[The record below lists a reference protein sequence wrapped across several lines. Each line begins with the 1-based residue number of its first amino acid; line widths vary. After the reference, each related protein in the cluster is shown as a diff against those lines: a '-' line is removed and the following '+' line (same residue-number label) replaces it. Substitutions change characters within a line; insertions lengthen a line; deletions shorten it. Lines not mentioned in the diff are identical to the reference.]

1 MFKQIFNLFKSD
13 SLYEQALNQCFE
25 MLDTDLLMF
34 NESVKSLR
42 ESDTA
47 EIPIDIFEMDK
58 KINQFERDV
67 RRKVMTHLAIS
78 GNEDLGSGLILIS
91 VVVDIERIGD
101 YTKNIYELAI
111 NHPKKLQGFSF
122 EKDLLQIENNTRNL
136 FNDTIKTFKNQNL
149 EEARKIMKD
158 YKKGISKQCDEI
170 TNTIISS
177 ELDIDANSAAAIALY
192 SRYLK
197 RISAHSRNLISSIVN
212 PFERIGYPEEK

>member
-1 MFKQIFNLFKSD
+1 
-13 SLYEQALNQCFE
+13 

-122 EKDLLQIENNTRNL
+122 EKDLLQIEINTRNL

-158 YKKGISKQCDEI
+158 YKKGISKQCDDI